1 MTPPLA
7 KLRVGKDGC
16 MTRVEVHEIRNMLQT
31 IVGWNDLGR
40 RDKVSA
46 AVAAMLVYV
55 LNAELRLMLVGVS

>member
-1 MTPPLA
+1 
-7 KLRVGKDGC
+7 

-40 RDKVSA
+40 PDKVSA

-55 LNAELRLMLVGVS
+55 LNAEIRLMLVGVS